1 MQAVVYILR
10 FVLLISMLIPISMKV
25 TLDAVQVRSGCSVT
39 CAQFHD
45 I

>member
-25 TLDAVQVRSGCSVT
+25 TLDAVQV
-39 CAQFHD
+39 
-45 I
+45 